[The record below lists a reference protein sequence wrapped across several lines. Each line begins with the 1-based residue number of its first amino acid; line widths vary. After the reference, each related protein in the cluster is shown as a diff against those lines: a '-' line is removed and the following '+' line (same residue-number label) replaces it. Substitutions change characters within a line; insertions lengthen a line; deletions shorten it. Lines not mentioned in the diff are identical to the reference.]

1 MKHVYLWSTVIG
13 AILGGIPAIYYV
25 NDIWGP
31 QSLRGGLSRDETFR
45 VIIQLIATA
54 IVLLAVPVGA
64 MCGTGLAALTHVIY
78 AIYFYF
84 CHRSAPSRRMSLS
97 DEERRAFEKE
107 LKQAEAEGKEV
118 WTRK

>member
-13 AILGGIPAIYYV
+13 AILGGIPAMYYV
-25 NDIWGP
+25 DDIWRMKP
-31 QSLRGGLSRDETFR
+31 IQGGFGFMRWVGT
-45 VIIQLIATA
+45 V

-64 MCGTGLAALTHVIY
+64 MCGSALAALLHVIWY
-78 AIYFYF
+78 IVNGIEGIEIS
-84 CHRSAPSRRMSLS
+84 RSSRRMSLS

-107 LKQAEAEGKEV
+107 LRQAEAEGKEV